1 MANKKARGYR
11 ANTRAK
17 IRGAATRPT
26 VNQLL
31 QTFDVDETV
40 QIVINGT
47 IHAGMPFRRFH
58 GLTGQVIGHQGRAVK
73 VKAYLGNQTCIVIL
87 NPIHLKR
94 LTTISKKEAK
104 VSA

>member
-11 ANTRAK
+11 AKTRAK
-17 IRGAATRPT
+17 ITGSATRPT

-31 QTFDVDETV
+31 QTFEANETV
-40 QIVINGT
+40 QVVINGT

-58 GLTGQVIGHQGRAVK
+58 GLTGKVMGNQGRAVK
-73 VKAYLGNQTCIVIL
+73 VKVNQGNQECVVIV

-94 LTTISKKEAK
+94 LSQMTKTEQ